1 MKTLYTAL
9 ITCALLFTTT
19 QIMAKDTLT
28 KILILI
34 HSDTGGTY
42 KMAQEIAK
50 GIENNPHTEATIKL
64 VQPSENALL
73 HDLQIATPEELPT
86 YDGIVWGSPVYFGN
100 ISTPTSAFLAKTVD
114 LWTTHALEG
123 MPTAVFMSAGSGAGK
138 ELALQSFWNSLAVH
152 GMIFVSNGIR
162 ATEKLDNSIPQGNSV
177 LGASSLASNKTV
189 QRPSESELLI
199 AYTQGQNF
207 AKVAKALK
215 GTFQKKEESTP
226 KQVVTDVETTLK
238 QKNIILPVAPNP
250 VGNYTPYSRSGNLV
264 FINQVALKDGK
275 ILYPGKVGV
284 DVTEEQAKQA
294 TEQTMLNV
302 IAVLKLAVNGDLNR
316 VKKTVQLTGIFNT
329 TPDYSQHAN
338 LMNVASDLS
347 VAIFGEK
354 GKHAR
359 GTLGATSVP
368 VNSAVEIQ
376 AIFEIE

>member
-9 ITCALLFTTT
+9 ITCALLFTTS

-28 KILILI
+28 KILVLI

-42 KMAQEIAK
+42 KMAQKIAK
-50 GIENNPHTEATIKL
+50 GIESNPHTEATIKL

-73 HDLQIATPEELPT
+73 SNLQIATPEELPT

-100 ISTPTSAFLAKTVD
+100 ISTPMSAFLAKTVD
-114 LWTTHALEG
+114 LWTAHTLEG

-138 ELALQSFWNSLAVH
+138 ELALQSFWNNLAVH
-152 GMIFVSNGIR
+152 GMILVSNGIR
-162 ATEKLDNSIPQGNSV
+162 AMDKLDKSIPQGNSV
-177 LGASSLASNKTV
+177 LGASSLASNKAV
-189 QRPSESELLI
+189 VRPSESELLV
-199 AYTQGQNF
+199 AYEQGMNF
-207 AKVAKALK
+207 AKVATALK
-215 GTFQKKEESTP
+215 GTFNKTEITIA
-226 KQVVTDVETTLK
+226 KQPTTDIKTTLK
-238 QKNIILPVAPNP
+238 QKNIILPTAPNP

-264 FINQVALKDGK
+264 FINQVALKEGK
-275 ILYPGKVGV
+275 VLYPGKVGV
-284 DVTEEQAKQA
+284 DVTEEEAKKA

-329 TPDYSQHAN
+329 TTDYTQHAN

-347 VAIFGEK
+347 VAIFGDK

-359 GTLGATSVP
+359 GTLGASSIP
-368 VNSAVEIQ
+368 VNSPVEIQ
-376 AIFEIE
+376 AIFEVE